1 MNKLSNIKEALD
13 FGLEK
18 LSSAKINNAKLN
30 VEILLSEVLGL
41 NKQQLYS
48 RLDVEL
54 MPAQQDVFVD
64 YISRRSNNEPIQ
76 YILGYAYF
84 RGLKLLV
91 REGVLIPR
99 PETEMLVELALKELD
114 VTKAKILD
122 LCCGSGCIA
131 CSVANE
137 VKDAKIVAVDVSSS
151 AVDCAKEN
159 IEQLNLTD
167 RVEVVEADMT
177 KELPIDND
185 FDMIICNPPYVPS
198 EIYNELDSEVLDFEP
213 KLALEAGAEGLD
225 YLPSIIKL
233 AKNNLKTG
241 GLLAIELHEDH
252 VQYVS
257 EMAKKEGLDNV
268 KTLKDLANKDR
279 FLFAS
284 VI

>member
-18 LSSAKINNAKLN
+18 LSSAKIKNAKLD

-48 RLDVEL
+48 RLDEEL

-64 YISRRSNNEPIQ
+64 YISRRPNNEPIQ

-114 VTKAKILD
+114 VAKAKILD

-167 RVEVVEADMT
+167 RVDVVEADMT
-177 KELPIDND
+177 KDLPIGND
-185 FDMIICNPPYVPS
+185 FDMIICNPPYVPT
-198 EIYNELDSEVLDFEP
+198 EVYNNLDTEVLDFEP
-213 KLALEAGAEGLD
+213 KLALEAGPEGLD

-233 AKNNLKTG
+233 AKSYLKTG
-241 GLLAIELHEDH
+241 GLIALELHENH
-252 VQYVS
+252 VQKAS
-257 EMAKKEGLDNV
+257 EIAKKEGLVNI
-268 KTLKDLANKDR
+268 KTLKDLANKNR
-279 FLFAS
+279 FLFAL